1 MCEVFTPMIHNRKL
15 SSCLALLCI
24 FCTMLTLCCH
34 AGGLIPSAAAEE
46 KAELLRISLSA
57 QPEELVEPSEV
68 TLTLLIENTSA
79 LDAQNVYL
87 SSSDGLLSEPIGQI
101 SAGDKQT
108 LSRPHSVSQAELD
121 AGFIS
126 YIISHDD
133 PHTEGNKVNYTVSA
147 AIHQSDLH
155 PEAEFTRQFSTRYV
169 PAGGSVTITYRIRNT
184 GNVALSS
191 LLVQDAL
198 GDFTGRI
205 DRLEA
210 GESRALVSRVS
221 LNETTSSTATLSYD
235 VEALENQSFVTALS
249 EAPVRIAYGQIDA
262 ELSAGYSAFST
273 NTADVVL
280 LLTNLGNVDYSDI
293 RITDDIYGG
302 VIADNMVLPSGV
314 ADPVEVS
321 GTYPVRGDAGFR
333 WRITGVSEA
342 GERIDFVTQT
352 VTLEP
357 KEVFYPA
364 EVTLQA
370 QALTPKIRRAGNV
383 PVLIRIENPGDA
395 DVTALTLSEASLGEL
410 RSFAIIPAGGAIERS
425 VLLSVKE
432 DSQFSFSL
440 RYTDGS
446 GRERD
451 IAAQPVSVEIAADGV
466 TPEGAAQPFIDFSGN
481 SIKIGGSSIFA
492 VLLIVGCAVL
502 LVLIIVLLV
511 VSHRA
516 RMEKQL
522 RIAAEKQRR
531 KKEEASRSAAP
542 GKAGVRAGSPA
553 KKPEKKGKKA

>member
-1 MCEVFTPMIHNRKL
+1 MIHTCKL
-15 SSCLALLCI
+15 RSCLALLCV
-24 FCTMLTLCCH
+24 FCAMLILSGRTGALMPT
-34 AGGLIPSAAAEE
+34 ATAEE
-46 KAELLRISLSA
+46 KAELLHISLSA
-57 QPEELVEPSEV
+57 QPEELVEPGEV
-68 TLTLLIENTSA
+68 TLTLLIENTSGQ
-79 LDAQNVYL
+79 DAQNVYL

-133 PHTEGNKVNYTVSA
+133 PRVESNKVNYTVSA

-155 PEAEFTRQFSTRYV
+155 PYAEFTRQFSTRYV

-191 LLVQDAL
+191 LLVQDEL

-210 GESRALVSRVS
+210 GESRALVSRVT
-221 LNETTSSTATLSYD
+221 LNETSNSIATLSYD
-235 VEALENQSFVTALS
+235 VEALENQSFVTTLGES
-249 EAPVRIAYGQIDA
+249 PVRIAYGQIDG
-262 ELSAGYSAFST
+262 ELSASYSAFST

-280 LLTNLGNVDYSDI
+280 LLTNLGNVDYTDI

-321 GTYPVRGDAGFR
+321 GTYPVRDDAGFR
-333 WRITGVSEA
+333 WRVTGMSEA
-342 GERIDFVTQT
+342 GDKIDFVTQT

-357 KEVFYPA
+357 KEIFYPA

-370 QALTPKIRRAGNV
+370 QVLTPKIRRAGSV

-395 DVTALTLSEASLGEL
+395 DATDLTLSEASLGQL
-410 RSFAIIPAGGAIERS
+410 HSFAIIPAGGAIERKL
-425 VLLSVKE
+425 LLSVKE

-440 RYTDGS
+440 RFTDAT

-451 IAAQPVSVEIAADGV
+451 VSAQPVSVEISADGV
-466 TPEGAAQPFIDFSGN
+466 TPEGAAQPFFDFSGN

-492 VLLIVGCAVL
+492 VLLIIGCAVL
-502 LVLIIVLLV
+502 LVLIVVLLV

-531 KKEEASRSAAP
+531 KKEEASRNGAS
-542 GKAGVRAGSPA
+542 GKGGSRAGSSA
-553 KKPEKKGKKA
+553 RKPEKKAKKPN